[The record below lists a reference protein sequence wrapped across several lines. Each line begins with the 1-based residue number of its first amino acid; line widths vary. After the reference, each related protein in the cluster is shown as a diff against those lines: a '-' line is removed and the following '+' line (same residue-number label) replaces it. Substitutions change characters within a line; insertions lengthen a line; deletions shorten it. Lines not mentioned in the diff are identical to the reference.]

1 MLVVKGPSG
10 GETPIF
16 LNDGSDF
23 QQSFL
28 SQTYVKNALG
38 RPAESVIKQS
48 SDDNRKMKK
57 KEMNCTKMKNAIVN
71 KKRPKKKKNK
81 I

>member
-1 MLVVKGPSG
+1 MLVVKGPRG

-28 SQTYVKNALG
+28 NQTYVKNALG
-38 RPAESVIKQS
+38 RPAESVIKQTC
-48 SDDNRKMKK
+48 DDIRKMQKK
-57 KEMNCTKMKNAIVN
+57 K
-71 KKRPKKKKNK
+71 R
-81 I
+81 